1 MDLRLGNLL
10 SQFSLLEEKEIEK
23 ALGVARETG
32 LPVGKVLVMLER
44 ISNPTLKAVLE
55 AQWMLKDNLL
65 TMDQAQKAMDLV
77 KRNGW
82 NFSDALVAIEIDA
95 YATKGARLG
104 ELLVASGQMDR
115 KTMSMSFSK
124 FQINRFCPWGAF

>member
-10 SQFSLLEEKEIEK
+10 SQFGLLDEPEVEK
-23 ALGVARETG
+23 ALGVATETG

-55 AQWMLKDNLL
+55 AQWMLKDDLL
-65 TMDQAQKAMDLV
+65 TLDQAVKAMDLV

-82 NFSDALVAIEIDA
+82 NFSDALVAIDVDA

-104 ELLVASGQMDR
+104 ELLVAAG
-115 KTMSMSFSK
+115 
-124 FQINRFCPWGAF
+124 